1 MLLLTWT
8 NPQAS
13 VVLTPSLLMAAD
25 SGCLLS
31 LPLSGKD
38 LVEDPTLQVVRTSN
52 LDAWLENV

>member
-1 MLLLTWT
+1 M
-8 NPQAS
+8 
-13 VVLTPSLLMAAD
+13 VLTPSLLMAAD

-52 LDAWLENV
+52 LETWLENV

>member
-1 MLLLTWT
+1 MRLSTWT

-31 LPLSGKD
+31 LPLSGKE
-38 LVEDPTLQVVRTSN
+38 LVEDPTLQVGTTSN
-52 LDAWLENV
+52 LDAWLEIV